1 MQVSGKCIECPF
13 HGWLFDGETGKCV
26 KIPYSKGKVPDQAKV
41 KAWPTLEVN
50 GYILVWHD
58 AEGREPYWTT
68 ENLEGVEDGRM
79 VYRGCSIHFI
89 NAHIE
94 VS

>member
-50 GYILVWHD
+50 G
-58 AEGREPYWTT
+58 R
-68 ENLEGVEDGRM
+68 GVARIFGK
-79 VYRGCSIHFI
+79 RGQTIKSSDSRAKRAANFCVPEATPT
-89 NAHIE
+89 N
-94 VS
+94 